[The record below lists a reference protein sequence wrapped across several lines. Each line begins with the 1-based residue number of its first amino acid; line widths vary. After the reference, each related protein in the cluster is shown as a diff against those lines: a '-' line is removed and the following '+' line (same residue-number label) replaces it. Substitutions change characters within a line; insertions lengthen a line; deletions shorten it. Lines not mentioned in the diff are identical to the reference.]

1 MLNSHSVVEITP
13 GFLLEVVLDGAKA
26 TMSLLEIIRSRH
38 SKKKKEKK
46 EGFWTISFFVLYAL
60 PLLRS
65 VQARCNTYAAML
77 ITLFLEWT
85 RILMASFVVCEPV
98 FPLRVDT
105 HQPADVGFIFQRFIK
120 SNK

>member
-1 MLNSHSVVEITP
+1 MLNAHRVVEITP

-38 SKKKKEKK
+38 SKKK
-46 EGFWTISFFVLYAL
+46 EGFWTISLFFFCVLYAL